1 MKIISLEQ
9 ALENVNNIVDE
20 YFEIRSDD
28 SKIFKLHQLADDLSR
43 NNLTLAIHYNLQ
55 ENAYALSKISYQGN
69 FNNRKM
75 QLMDMPSFKG
85 KKMSVA
91 YATMVAE
98 KEFFDFKKE
107 YMLAESTKEGIKSI
121 MFQVKDNIDGIRQRI
136 ASIKN
141 NNV

>member
-1 MKIISLEQ
+1 MKIISLER
-9 ALENVNNIVDE
+9 ALENINSIVE
-20 YFEIRSDD
+20 KYFEIRTDD
-28 SKIFKLHQLADDLSR
+28 SKIFKLHELAEDLSR
-43 NNLTLAIHYNLQ
+43 NNLTLAFHYNAQ
-55 ENAYALSKISYQGN
+55 ENACALAKISYQGN

-75 QLMDMPSFKG
+75 ELMNMPSFNG

-98 KEFFDFKKE
+98 KEFFEFKKD
-107 YMLAESTKEGIKSI
+107 YVLAESTKEGIKSI
-121 MFQVKDNIDGIRQRI
+121 MFQVKENIDGIRQRI